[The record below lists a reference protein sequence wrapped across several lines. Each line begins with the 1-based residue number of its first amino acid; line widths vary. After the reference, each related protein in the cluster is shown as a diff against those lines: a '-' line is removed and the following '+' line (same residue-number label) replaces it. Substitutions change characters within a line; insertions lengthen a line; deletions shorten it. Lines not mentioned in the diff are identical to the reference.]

1 MADNIKFIL
10 ASASPRRRDLLNS
23 AGIPHTVFVTDADE
37 APAGSPAAGGSYAEY
52 YAREASRAKG
62 KAATTLLREDPPEDL
77 RSLLDGG
84 GKIYVISA
92 DTVVSPDGEQV
103 FGKPETAAHAR
114 EMLSILSGREHFVIG
129 GITVTEM
136 TACGTRSVSECVST
150 SVFMKELTEREIGA
164 YIESGEPDGKAGAYA
179 IQGLGGAFV
188 SSVKGDYPNVVGI
201 SVFRLIDILSREF
214 GVNLTEEARA
224 GGC

>member
-1 MADNIKFIL
+1 MTDNIKFIL
-10 ASASPRRRDLLNS
+10 ASASPRRHDLLNS

-37 APAGSPAAGGSYAEY
+37 DPTGTPEAGEAYAEY

-62 KAATTLLREDPPEDL
+62 EAAATLLRESYSVEVSDHLEN
-77 RSLLDGG
+77 GG
-84 GKIYVISA
+84 RIYVISA
-92 DTVVSPDGEQV
+92 DTVVSPDSEQV
-103 FGKPETAAHAR
+103 FGKPKNATHAR
-114 EMLSILSGREHFVIG
+114 EMLRILSGKEHFVIG

-136 TACGTRSVSECVST
+136 TACGMRSVSECVST
-150 SVFMKELTEREIGA
+150 SVFMKELTEREIDA

-214 GVNLTEEARA
+214 GVNLTENVRL